1 MEYPCLCHYGYHD
14 HLLLETPEANLV
26 SGMSWFQTAFTVRGN
41 RQSGQC
47 GHVSAG
53 RYASRKA
60 LALTRE
66 TLLAKKKSPPGKIAM
81 GMLIKETTGL
91 NHKDIATLLN
101 RGHPVRSARLINEAL
116 KTQDLDSP
124 VMRYYDQLIQV
135 VRRQWG
141 GLSAMLA

>member
-1 MEYPCLCHYGYHD
+1 MANTGYYLDQRRGVWRCCLPGRNEAFIEIKPPNS
-14 HLLLETPEANLV
+14 LEGGRAKEVVEVYL
-26 SGMSWFQTAFTVRGN
+26 
-41 RQSGQC
+41 RQ
-47 GHVSAG
+47 AE
-53 RYASRKA
+53 KA

-66 TLLAKKKSPPGKIAM
+66 TLLAKKKSPPEKIAM

-101 RGHPVRSARLINEAL
+101 MGHPVRSARLINEAL
-116 KTQDLDSP
+116 KTKDLDSP

-141 GLSAMLA
+141 GLSAMSA